1 MDSKEYLRELFSF
14 VGKESEA
21 DVSDMSRSLMYVFES
36 TDRVLSGTLGYSD
49 KAIELIRLTTALN
62 SRRVTDK
69 LKIGKKCLQ
78 NELIEYLTG
87 VFFGAYNEK
96 IIVICLSENGKIL
109 CSECVGEGTVNTSSV
124 MPRQIAEIATEC
136 GAAEVILAHNHPGG
150 VTDPSDADRMFTS
163 DIRIALKS
171 VGIKLTHHYIV
182 AGFDVLDC
190 MEEVRKYEE
199 TNSFM
204 RGVSD

>member
-1 MDSKEYLRELFSF
+1 
-14 VGKESEA
+14 
-21 DVSDMSRSLMYVFES
+21 
-36 TDRVLSGTLGYSD
+36 
-49 KAIELIRLTTALN
+49 
-62 SRRVTDK
+62 
-69 LKIGKKCLQ
+69 
-78 NELIEYLTG
+78 
-87 VFFGAYNEK
+87 
-96 IIVICLSENGKIL
+96 
-109 CSECVGEGTVNTSSV
+109 